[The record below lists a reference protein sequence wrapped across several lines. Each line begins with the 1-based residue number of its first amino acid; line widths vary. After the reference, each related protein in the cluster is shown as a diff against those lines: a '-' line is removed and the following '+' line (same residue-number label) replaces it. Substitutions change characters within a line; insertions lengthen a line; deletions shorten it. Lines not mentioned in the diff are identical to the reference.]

1 MKKEYEAPQVVTYS
15 EDEIVEML
23 GPAQTCSPSP
33 CPYLSIIEHDKSC
46 SKKAGPSM
54 APLFCFVSMQL

>member
-1 MKKEYEAPQVVTYS
+1 MNLMAGRCFDEPALPLTDKENNAMERKKEYEAPKVVTYS

-33 CPYLSIIEHDKSC
+33 CPTY
-46 SKKAGPSM
+46 
-54 APLFCFVSMQL
+54 Q